1 MKKISFLAAALL
13 VCSALSYGWGF
24 FGHKLVH
31 QLAIYN
37 LPKQLQGF
45 YFKHQNYIISKSIR
59 PDERR
64 NSDPTEAPRHYID
77 IDVYGEEAVNT
88 MPEAW
93 EAAAARYTADTLLKY
108 GIVPWH
114 VVVMQE
120 RLTNAF
126 KQKNVDSILF
136 YSADLGHYIA
146 DAHVPLHT
154 TLNYDGQ
161 LTEQKGMHS
170 LWESKL
176 PEMFAQTYKLSAKPA
191 EYLRNAEKQIW
202 NIVRNTYS
210 LIPNTLEYEREVSK
224 NFTDET
230 KYDRVERNGRVRQYY
245 SDAFAKAYQEKLG
258 TMVEQQMSVAAQ
270 QVANF
275 WYTAWVDGGKPD
287 MDKLMYQQ
295 LTKAEKKQLR
305 KEKKAFKKGELF
317 QKEMVIAAKKAE
329 QE

>member
-1 MKKISFLAAALL
+1 MKKITLLAAALL

-24 FGHKLVH
+24 FGHKVVH

-45 YFKHQNYIISKSIR
+45 YFKHQDYIVSKSVR

-64 NSDPTEAPRHYID
+64 NDDPAEAPRHYID

-126 KQKNVDSILF
+126 KQKNVDSILY

-154 TLNYDGQ
+154 TVNYDGQ
-161 LTEQKGMHS
+161 LTQQKGMHS

-176 PEMFAQTYKLSAKPA
+176 PELFAQTYKLEA
-191 EYLRNAEKQIW
+191 EKAQYLPDAEKQIW
-202 NIVRNTYS
+202 KVVRHTFS
-210 LIPNTLEYEREVSK
+210 LIPNTLDYEREVSQR
-224 NFTDET
+224 FTNDT
-230 KYDRVERNGRVRQYY
+230 KYEQVERYGKMRQYY
-245 SDAFAKAYQEKLG
+245 TDAFAKAYQEKLG
-258 TMVEQQMSVAAQ
+258 PMVEQQMSAAAQ

-287 MDKLMYQQ
+287 MEKLMYQQ
-295 LTKAEKKQLR
+295 LTKAEKKQL
-305 KEKKAFKKGELF
+305 KLEKKAFKRGQLF
-317 QKEMVIAAKKAE
+317 EKDLVIAAQKEEKD
-329 QE
+329 